1 MIKQSTRIC
10 LPITV
15 IILLLCALLGFVASF
30 VLTYDKIA
38 LLKDP
43 ETAISCNINPIIS
56 CTSAM
61 SSAPSEILGI
71 PNSLFGLIAYTALIA
86 VTALL
91 LLGNK
96 LNAATWKIIL
106 AVGVLGT
113 LFVHYLIIQ
122 SLFFLHIICPWC
134 FALWI
139 ATPIMLACLVRL
151 FSKTDHATRLSGRKA
166 SMLVM
171 INTYTTPALVLWY
184 TSLAVAILLLFW
196 DFWASLLA

>member
-1 MIKQSTRIC
+1 MFKQSRYAK
-10 LPITV
+10 LPVTTLV
-15 IILLLCALLGFVASF
+15 LLLCALLGFVASF
-30 VLTYDKIA
+30 VLTYDKIE

-43 ETAISCNINPIIS
+43 QTAISCNINPIIS

-96 LNAATWKIIL
+96 LTAVTWKLIL
-106 AVGVLGT
+106 ATGAIGT
-113 LFVHYLIIQ
+113 LFIHYLIIQ

-139 ATPIMLACLVRL
+139 ATPIMLACLIRL
-151 FSKTDHATRLSGRKA
+151 FSGTDHAQRLVGRQKRLLA
-166 SMLVM
+166 VVLKY
-171 INTYTTPALVLWY
+171 ITPALVLWY
-184 TSLAVAILLLFW
+184 CSLFAAVLLLFW